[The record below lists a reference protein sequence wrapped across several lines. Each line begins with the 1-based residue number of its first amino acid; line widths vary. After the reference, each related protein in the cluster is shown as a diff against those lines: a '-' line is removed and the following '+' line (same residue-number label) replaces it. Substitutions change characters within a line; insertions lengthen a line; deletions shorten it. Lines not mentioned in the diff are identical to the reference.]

1 MLKNVFAALLL
12 SGSSALTVAQ
22 QTAQQA
28 TQQADVPEWAT
39 PSAQKKLAHAKHYM
53 VSAAHPL
60 ATEAG
65 VTILAKGGSAI
76 DAAVAVQMVLNLV
89 EPQSSG
95 IGGGAF
101 MLHYTA
107 KDQTVTAYDGR
118 ETAPAG
124 ATPTMFLDAEGKP
137 PARFADAVLGG
148 RSVGVPGVLRALEVA
163 HKQHGKLPWAD
174 LFQPAIELAEK
185 GFPLSKRT
193 HQYLVGNATLL
204 ADPAARAYFYLEDGT
219 PKPIGTVIKNP
230 ALAEVFRR
238 IAKEG
243 PDAFYKGE
251 LARDMVAAV
260 HGHKAH
266 PGTLSEA
273 DLAAYRARE
282 EKALCGNYR
291 EYRLCGMPPP
301 SSGGIAVLQ
310 IMKILER
317 FPSADLQPGN
327 VASLHLMA
335 EAERLA
341 YADRERYAADDQF
354 VDVPVVG
361 LLDPDYLKAR
371 SALISP
377 EKAMSKVSAGV
388 PPVIAPTTK
397 VAFADGITPE
407 LPSTS
412 HFSLVDAD
420 GNGIAMTTSV
430 ESYFGS
436 HIFVHGFFMNN
447 QITDFSLLPE
457 RDGVPV
463 ANAIKP
469 GKRPRS
475 AMSPFVVQEK
485 SGKLFLLIGS
495 PGGSLIIDL
504 VAKTLVATIDGKLDI
519 QAAINL
525 PNAGA
530 RINGPEIEKRSAYE
544 KLVPGLKALGHEV
557 RIFDM
562 PSGLHGIG
570 RDADGWTGGADPR
583 RDGVAKG
590 D

>member
-1 MLKNVFAALLL
+1 MLKNLFCALLL
-12 SGSSALTVAQ
+12 APLCLFGSAA
-22 QTAQQA
+22 AQQA
-28 TQQADVPEWAT
+28 DIPEWAT
-39 PSAQKKLAHAKHYM
+39 PAAQKKLAHGKHYM

-65 VTILAKGGSAI
+65 LAILAKGGTAI

-95 IGGGAF
+95 LGGGAF
-101 MLHYTA
+101 LLHYTA
-107 KDQTVTAYDGR
+107 RDQTVTAYDGR

-124 ATPTMFLDAEGKP
+124 ATPTMFLDADGKP
-137 PARFADAVLGG
+137 PARFAEAVLGG
-148 RSVGVPGVLRALEVA
+148 RSVGVPGVLRALEAA
-163 HKQHGKLPWAD
+163 HARHGKLPWKD
-174 LFQPAIELAEK
+174 LFQPAIDVAEK

-193 HQYLVGNATLL
+193 HQYLVNNATLL
-204 ADPAARAYFYLEDGT
+204 ADPAARAYFYQDDGT
-219 PKPIGTVIKNP
+219 PKTIGTVIKNP
-230 ALAEVFRR
+230 ALAEVFKR
-238 IAKEG
+238 IARDG
-243 PDAFYKGE
+243 PDAFYQGE

-260 HGHKAH
+260 RGHKAH

-273 DLAAYRARE
+273 DLAGYRARVE
-282 EKALCGNYR
+282 DALCGSYR
-291 EYRLCGMPPP
+291 DYRLCGMPPP
-301 SSGGIAVLQ
+301 SSGCIAVLQ
-310 IMKILER
+310 IMRMLER
-317 FPSADLQPGN
+317 FPSSDLQPGK

-341 YADRERYAADDQF
+341 YADRERYAADDHF
-354 VDVPVVG
+354 VEVPTAG
-361 LLDPDYLKAR
+361 LLDRDYLRAR
-371 SALISP
+371 GALISP
-377 EKAMSKVSAGV
+377 EKAMGRVTAGV
-388 PPVIAPTTK
+388 PPSTK
-397 VAFADGITPE
+397 LSRADGLTPE

-412 HFSLVDAD
+412 HFSIVDAD
-420 GNGIAMTTSV
+420 GNGIAMTSSV

-436 HIFVHGFFMNN
+436 HIFVHGFFLNN
-447 QITDFSLLPE
+447 QMTDFSLLPE

-463 ANAIKP
+463 ANAIQP

-475 AMSPFVVQEK
+475 AMSPFVAQDK

-495 PGGSLIIDL
+495 PLGSLIIDL
-504 VAKTLVATIDGKLDI
+504 VAKTLVATIDGHLDI
-519 QAAINL
+519 QAAIDL

-530 RINGPEIEKRSAYE
+530 RINGPEIEKQSAYE

-590 D
+590 N

>member
-1 MLKNVFAALLL
+1 VLKRILGALLI
-12 SGSSALTVAQ
+12 VACGG
-22 QTAQQA
+22 TWA
-28 TQQADVPEWAT
+28 QQADVPEWAT
-39 PSAQKKLAHAKHYM
+39 PAAQKQLAHAKHYM

-65 VTILAKGGSAI
+65 VAMLAKGGSAI
-76 DAAVAVQMVLNLV
+76 DAAIAVQMVLNLV

-101 MLHYTA
+101 MLYYNA
-107 KDQTVTAYDGR
+107 KDQSVTAYDGR

-124 ATPTMFLDAEGKP
+124 ATPTMFLDSEGKP
-137 PARFADAVLGG
+137 PTRFGDAVLGG
-148 RSVGVPGVLRALEVA
+148 RSVGVPGVLRALEAA
-163 HKQHGKLPWAD
+163 HKKHGKLPWAT
-174 LFQPAIELAEK
+174 LFQPAIEVAES
-185 GFPLSKRT
+185 GYPLTKRT
-193 HQYLVGNATLL
+193 RQYLVADAVLL
-204 ADPAARAYFYLEDGT
+204 ADPAMHAYYCQEDGT
-219 PKPIGTVIKNP
+219 VKPVGAMLKNP
-230 ALAEVFRR
+230 ALADVFRR
-238 IAKEG
+238 IAKDG
-243 PDAFYKGE
+243 ADAFYKGE
-251 LARDMVAAV
+251 IARDMVAAV
-260 HGHKAH
+260 RGHKVH

-273 DLAAYRARE
+273 DLAGYQARE
-282 EKALCGNYR
+282 LKALCGNYR
-291 EYRLCGMPPP
+291 EYKLCGMPPP

-310 IMKILER
+310 IMQMLER
-317 FPSADLQPGN
+317 YPSADLQPGT
-327 VASLHLMA
+327 VASLHLLS

-341 YADRERYAADDQF
+341 YADRERYAADDRF
-354 VDVPVVG
+354 VDVPVAG
-361 LLDPDYLKAR
+361 LLHPDYLKAR

-377 EKAMSKVSAGV
+377 DKAMSKVTAGL
-388 PPVIAPTTK
+388 PPANAPATK
-397 VAFADGITPE
+397 LAFADGITPE

-430 ESYFGS
+430 ETYFGS
-436 HIFVHGFFMNN
+436 RIFVHGFILNN
-447 QITDFSLLPE
+447 QMTDFSLLPE

-463 ANAIKP
+463 ANAIMP

-475 AMSPFVVQEK
+475 AMSPFVVQDK

-504 VAKTLVATIDGKLDI
+504 VAKTLVATIDGHLDI

-530 RINGPEIEKRSAYE
+530 RIAGPEIERQSAYE

-583 RDGVAKG
+583 RDGVAIGK
-590 D
+590 